1 MMFGHIIKEIRCI
14 RSILQS
20 CNFQH
25 VKREGKKLARS
36 LTKRTNLS
44 TDIDVWV
51 EELLSD
57 FDNVF
62 QFDIVK

>member
-1 MMFGHIIKEIRCI
+1 MMFVHIIKEIRCI

-51 EELLSD
+51 EELPSD
-57 FDNVF
+57 LDDVSNFDLV
-62 QFDIVK
+62 